1 MVRDAKLKH
10 ECAVELVNHV
20 CTQLSNMSYQE
31 IKDFLT
37 NPDFNIL
44 DSAIKCG
51 IEEIVRTLL
60 LQFPDLINEKVSS
73 PYRNILQ
80 AAFEY
85 RQENIVNVIK
95 EISTTAAKIL
105 GAHYIESEG
114 ITIHLAGKLAPAF
127 KLFSVSGAA
136 LQMQRELQW
145 FKVSIM
151 SNYFNTTHF

>member
-20 CTQLSNMSYQE
+20 CTQLSNMSFQE

-60 LQFPDLINEKVSS
+60 LQFPDLINVWVLK
-73 PYRNILQ
+73 YRNILQ
-80 AAFEY
+80 AAIVY
-85 RQENIVNVIK
+85 RQENIVNIIK
-95 EISTTAAKIL
+95 K
-105 GAHYIESEG
+105 
-114 ITIHLAGKLAPAF
+114 
-127 KLFSVSGAA
+127 
-136 LQMQRELQW
+136 M
-145 FKVSIM
+145 
-151 SNYFNTTHF
+151 